1 MFVCNRAYLELL
13 ENYIFL
19 RLSMCPST
27 KSERFRG
34 ISRPLSMQKSTQQIN
49 FLLLKRAR
57 SKKYVNYTCTCTRKM
72 PSLVVPSSSFSS
84 FHSCASVTTNRRK
97 NASPAAATRGAF
109 GKHTTQVRKKN
120 IFVDRRHLFPRAGH
134 RARRVASSFDEPT
147 RKLDIDDDATTEN
160 GGDEPNVFDLMSATM
175 VPYEKTYRLC
185 FLRHAKSSYS
195 QWAYSSGDATNAIE
209 NDENDDKDNFD
220 LPDKYRSIAPRG
232 KLGAEAVA
240 KTMVTEH
247 PEFVPSIIITSD
259 ATRCLDTVECFSMA
273 EPEAFGKT
281 TVILA
286 PEFYEVAHGSDVK
299 AKRLRKAITKKIK
312 REAQMRSA
320 ETVCVV
326 GHNTGWENVV
336 KLLTKS
342 SKKVRMK
349 TSNCALLSCKAGEM
363 TWEEA
368 LMEGEW
374 ELEKILRVPKELNR
388 KAKMEHPE
396 EDSGNW
402 IEDDNEAEEDEDE
415 EVVDISFE

>member
-1 MFVCNRAYLELL
+1 MA
-13 ENYIFL
+13 
-19 RLSMCPST
+19 
-27 KSERFRG
+27 
-34 ISRPLSMQKSTQQIN
+34 
-49 FLLLKRAR
+49 
-57 SKKYVNYTCTCTRKM
+57 
-72 PSLVVPSSSFSS
+72 SLVSSFSS

-97 NASPAAATRGAF
+97 NASPAAAKRSF
-109 GKHTTQVRKKN
+109 GKPTHEWN
-120 IFVDRRHLFPRAGH
+120 IMDRHLFPRAGH
-134 RARRVASSFDEPT
+134 RTRRVASSFDEPT

-160 GGDEPNVFDLMSATM
+160 GEEPDVFDLMSATM

-209 NDENDDKDNFD
+209 NDENDKDNFD

-232 KLGAEAVA
+232 KLGAKAVA
-240 KTMVTEH
+240 KTLVSEH
-247 PEFVPSIIITSD
+247 PEFVPSIIVTSD

-312 REAQMRSA
+312 REAQMRAA

>member
-1 MFVCNRAYLELL
+1 MASSLE
-13 ENYIFL
+13 I
-19 RLSMCPST
+19 P
-27 KSERFRG
+27 
-34 ISRPLSMQKSTQQIN
+34 
-49 FLLLKRAR
+49 
-57 SKKYVNYTCTCTRKM
+57 
-72 PSLVVPSSSFSS
+72 SSFSS
-84 FHSCASVTTNRRK
+84 FHYYSCGASSSSSVTTNRRT
-97 NASPAAATRGAF
+97 NAAATRRAF
-109 GKHTTQVRKKN
+109 GKQN
-120 IFVDRRHLFPRAGH
+120 DRHLFPRAGRHHH
-134 RARRVASSFDEPT
+134 RARRRRVASSFDEPT
-147 RKLDIDDDATTEN
+147 RKLDIDDDATTTEN
-160 GGDEPNVFDLMSATM
+160 GEDEPNVFDLMSATM
-175 VPYEKTYRLC
+175 VPYEKTYRMC

-209 NDENDDKDNFD
+209 NDESDDKDNFD

-240 KTMVTEH
+240 KTLVAEH